1 MFFEDYEVLCRYWIE
16 HPPVQLMVQAY
27 LGIKPKGAEEPRGQ
41 PMLP

>member
-1 MFFEDYEVLCRYWIE
+1 MYLEDYEVLCRYWVE

-27 LGIKPKGAEEPRGQ
+27 LGIKPSKAKTRGQ